1 MFKNLLLLLAT
12 LLFAGI
18 FGEVAFRIVVPER
31 QMHVPRLINNE
42 LTYEPNQMQRSR
54 YLEWDYEVRINSD
67 GFRNDIT
74 LADLTP
80 GSILMLGDSFTEGYG
95 VELKDS
101 FAGRLQSLLQK
112 NGETSKVYNAGH
124 YDTDI
129 TYYRA
134 VYEKVFRKVEAI
146 ETVIVGF
153 FVGND
158 FVRSEGP
165 YDSRLSTGNE
175 YGDSFSYQLKTFLAE
190 YSMIYAVANYVL
202 KSNQTI
208 YKSCQSLGFCSDAW
222 HPGAYFTQEFADKA
236 VPLTASFLRD
246 FAGLVQA
253 DGRRFLVV
261 LIPTREQ
268 VNDDQWTRAVEQLGP
283 AVSRFRFAATDK
295 LARALKDGRIEVL
308 NLTEPALQHLRAEGA
323 PLYFKHDRHWN
334 AVGHSLAAREI
345 HRQLHAG
352 RDQ

>member
-1 MFKNLLLLLAT
+1 MFKNLLLLLAS
-12 LLFAGI
+12 LLFAVI
-18 FGEVAFRIVVPER
+18 LGEVAFRIVVPER

-42 LTYEPNQMQRSR
+42 LTYEPNQTQRSR

-74 LADLTP
+74 LADLAP
-80 GSILMLGDSFTEGYG
+80 GSVLMLGDSFTEGYG

-101 FAGRLQSLLQK
+101 FSGRLQSLLQE
-112 NGETSKVYNAGH
+112 NGEASKVYNAGH

-129 TYYRA
+129 TYYRT
-134 VYEKVFRKVEAI
+134 VYENVFRKVEAI

-158 FVRSEGP
+158 FIRSEGP
-165 YDSRLSTGNE
+165 YDGRLSTGNE
-175 YGDSFSYQLKTFLAE
+175 FGDSFGYRMKTFLAE
-190 YSMIYAVANYVL
+190 KSMIYAVLNYVL
-202 KSNQTI
+202 KSNQAI
-208 YKSCQSLGFCSDAW
+208 YRSCQSLGFCSDAW
-222 HPGAYFTQEFADKA
+222 HPGAYFTQEFIDKA
-236 VPLTASFLRD
+236 VPLTSSYLLD
-246 FAGLVQA
+246 FAKLVQA
-253 DGRRFLVV
+253 QGRRFLVV

-295 LARALKDGRIEVL
+295 LAGALKDARIEVL
-308 NLTEPALQHLRAEGA
+308 NLTGPALQHLRAGGA

-334 AVGHSLAAREI
+334 AAGHNLAAREI
-345 HRQLHAG
+345 HRQLQAG
-352 RDQ
+352 PDK